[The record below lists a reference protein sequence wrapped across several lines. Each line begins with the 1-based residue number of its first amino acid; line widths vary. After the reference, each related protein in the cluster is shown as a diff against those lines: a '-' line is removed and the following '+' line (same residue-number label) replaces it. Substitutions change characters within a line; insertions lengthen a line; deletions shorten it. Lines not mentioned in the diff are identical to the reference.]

1 MLLITM
7 RLEKI
12 DPENWT
18 ERQREI
24 GERIAGRR
32 GAVRGPFQVWIQSPD
47 ACERV
52 EALGAYVRFESN
64 LPLRLRELSLLIAAR
79 HFDAQYSWNAHVDR
93 TVDSGIPR
101 SAVEAI
107 ARREV
112 PVFDNAE
119 DSIFFDFCD
128 ELLTNHFVS
137 DETFSLA
144 LECFGPAGLVDAV
157 ASLGNYTMLGMC
169 LNAFQVDLQPDREP
183 PFPDVRGYAKVG
195 TTET

>member
-1 MLLITM
+1 M

-12 DPENWT
+12 DPADWT
-18 ERQREI
+18 DRQREV

-32 GAVRGPFQVWIQSPD
+32 GAVRGPFQAWIQSPD

-52 EALGAYVRFESN
+52 EALGAYVRFESS

-79 HFDAQYSWNAHVDR
+79 HFDAQYSWNAHVDK
-93 TVDSGIPR
+93 TVESGIAR
-101 SAVEAI
+101 SAIEAI
-107 ARREV
+107 AHRET
-112 PVFDNAE
+112 PSFDNAE
-119 DSIFFDFCD
+119 DQAFYDFCN

-137 DETFSLA
+137 DDTFARA
-144 LECFGPAGLVDAV
+144 LDHFGAAGLVDTV
-157 ASLGNYTMLGMC
+157 ASLGNFTMLGMC
-169 LNAFQVDLQPDREP
+169 LNAFEVDLQPEREP